1 MIKANFD
8 AYNSYVTDSIY
19 QWDINRTLSVS
30 GLNLSVAPEV
40 HFSNA
45 SMDKAIVRQASLK
58 DHIVTVAIP
67 NSLLQAPLGID
78 AHIGI
83 YEGNAFKAIE
93 HVRIPVMP
101 RNRPSDYRIENSDE
115 EIYSFEA
122 LKNALANKADAATIN
137 ARVDNIIAHNNDTEG
152 NTELIDIRNGVDGEV
167 YPTAGSAVRE
177 QVAKVANGV
186 DALTEIGGIKWFEDC
201 YITLSGVMYTDNP
214 GRRCTDFIPCGV
226 GVEVTFIAET
236 AHTGVSGLT
245 FYDGDKN
252 VVGVNVNIGEN
263 SKEYTVTSPENTRYL
278 RLSTGDA
285 IGWKLIFSTP
295 AIFAALADTAKR
307 AEEIAVTAEHR
318 AIYDCVINGKSLEP
332 FSTNEFK
339 VSRSSGIDDL
349 TISSGGYYF
358 ATVKYSTFEGIAY
371 IGVKHDGGNH
381 IDISF
386 SANGTTSVSEDLAP
400 YITTETVNGM
410 EVAKIEKGYDEYP
423 YAIVRIDNRS
433 GVGTLTVS
441 DLRIVDGGEAVK
453 SKTCYVSTF
462 GDDGNDGTIDN
473 PLATV
478 NQALENGASVVYM
491 RNGIYE
497 QTIDLGKA
505 QSNHIK
511 IASYDATGRVIFLAP
526 NRLIAET
533 ETLVDGYTKVYS
545 AVISNTFADDNIW
558 IFQDGVN
565 DMSTLISDAER
576 HSLERGYE
584 YRCHDTKIA
593 LCEATN
599 LGDALTE
606 IEAAD
611 EYKWYFD
618 DDTYTVYFSRPQAVT
633 VDNPLCGSFKSYLFG
648 NANREITLELY
659 GLESKYMMFDISNTV
674 GSVVTDCKATNV
686 FGGGAFLYNK
696 CLGAKFI
703 RCEAARC
710 YSGSNGDGFNAHSEL
725 TGDAYAKQ
733 TTVSLIDCWSHDN
746 NDDGYSDH
754 ERSETTIIGGL
765 YEYNG
770 KAGVTPS
777 YGSHCSCYNVY
788 SRNNYAGFYYTGEA
802 ALMEGGKHGQ
812 MICYNC
818 VAENNTR
825 GGVKDGFRVDGAGNS
840 MILVNCKS
848 IGNERGYVI
857 ANDECKAKLIDCGS
871 LNDGSV
877 KSGSFEILNT
887 SIIT

>member
-1 MIKANFD
+1 MIKANFN

-19 QWDINRTLSVS
+19 QWEINRTLSVS

-40 HFSNA
+40 HFSNT
-45 SMDKAIVRQASLK
+45 SMDKAIVRQATLK
-58 DHIVTVAIP
+58 NHVVNVAIP
-67 NSLLQAPLGID
+67 NSLSQAPLGID

-83 YEGNAFKAIE
+83 YEGTAFKVIE
-93 HVRIPVMP
+93 HVRIPVIP
-101 RNRPSDYRIENSDE
+101 RERPADYQIENSDE

-137 ARVDNIIAHNNDTEG
+137 ARVDNLIAHNNDTAG
-152 NTELIDIRNGVDGEV
+152 NSELIDIRTGADGTI
-167 YPTAGSAVRE
+167 YSTAGGAVRE
-177 QVAKVANGV
+177 QIAEVSNEVNT
-186 DALTEIGGIKWFEDC
+186 LNEIGGIKWFEGY
-201 YITLSGVMYTDNP
+201 YISLSGTFTATP
-214 GRRCTDFIPCGV
+214 GRRCTDFIPCGG

-236 AHTGVSGLT
+236 AHVGVSGLT
-245 FYDGDKN
+245 FYDADKN
-252 VVGVNVNIGEN
+252 IVGTNVNIGEN
-263 SKEYTVTSPENTRYL
+263 GKEYTVTSPENARFL
-278 RLSTGDA
+278 RLSTGDE
-285 IGWKLIFSTP
+285 IGWKLAFSTP
-295 AIFAALADTAKR
+295 AVFAALGDVAKR

-318 AIYDCVINGKSLEP
+318 AIYDHVINGKTLEP
-332 FSTNEFK
+332 FSTNQLN
-339 VSRSSGIDDL
+339 VLHSSFSDDL
-349 TISSGGYYF
+349 QISSGGYYF
-358 ATVKYSTFEGIAY
+358 ATVKYSAFKGIAY

-386 SANGTTSVSEDLAP
+386 SADGTTSVSKDLAP

-410 EVAKIEKGYDEYP
+410 EVAKIENGYEDYP
-423 YAIVRIDNRS
+423 YAIIRVDNRS
-433 GVGTLTVS
+433 GTGTLTVS
-441 DLRIVDGGEAVK
+441 DFRIVDGGEAVK
-453 SKTCYVSTF
+453 SKTCFVSTT
-462 GDDGNDGTIDN
+462 GDDGNDGSIDN

-478 NQALENGASVVYM
+478 NQALENGASVVYV

-497 QTIDLGKA
+497 QTIDLEKA
-505 QSNHIK
+505 QSKHIK
-511 IASYDATGRVIFLAP
+511 IASYDLWGRVIFLAP
-526 NRLIAET
+526 NRLITNT

-545 AVISNTFADDNIW
+545 AVVSNTFAAENIW

-565 DMSTLISDAER
+565 DWSTKISDAER
-576 HSLERGYE
+576 HPLERGYE
-584 YRCHDTKIA
+584 YRCSDTKIA

-611 EYKWYFD
+611 GYKWFFNA
-618 DDTYTVYFSRPQAVT
+618 DTSTIYFSRPQAVT
-633 VDNPLCGSFKSYLFG
+633 ADNPICGSFKTYLFR
-648 NANREITLELY
+648 NAKRDITLELY
-659 GLESKYMMFDISNTV
+659 GLESKYMMFDISNTL
-674 GSVVTDCKATNV
+674 GSVVEDCKASNV

-710 YSGSNGDGFNAHSEL
+710 YSGPNGDGFNAHSEL

-802 ALMEGGKHGQ
+802 AMMEGGKYGQ

-848 IGNERGYVI
+848 IGNGRGYVI

-877 KSGSFEILNT
+877 KTGSFEILNT